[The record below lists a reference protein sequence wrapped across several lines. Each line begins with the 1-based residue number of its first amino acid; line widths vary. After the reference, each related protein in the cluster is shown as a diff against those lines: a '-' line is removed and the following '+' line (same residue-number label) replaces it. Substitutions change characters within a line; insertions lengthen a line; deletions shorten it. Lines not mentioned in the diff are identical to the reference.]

1 MSGHTGGHTGGRAN
15 VLRVNA
21 AEVLRRPGT
30 EKVFDLRVPL
40 AELEIDDP
48 ERFVAGDE
56 VQVHLRLESL
66 SDGIVVDGRL
76 DVPWHGIC
84 RRCLTETGGV
94 LEIEV
99 HELYQ
104 RVLTDPEAF
113 ELEGDQLDL
122 QPVVRELVLLDTPST
137 PLCRP
142 DCAGLCPVCGTNR
155 NETPCT
161 CESTPTDPRW
171 EGLAGL
177 KDLLPP
183 E

>member
-1 MSGHTGGHTGGRAN
+1 MAS

-30 EKVFDLRVPL
+30 EKVFDLPVQL
-40 AELEIDDP
+40 ADLEIEGDS
-48 ERFVAGDE
+48 RFYDGDA

-66 SDGIVVDGRL
+66 TDGIVVDGRL
-76 DVPWHGIC
+76 LVPWHGTC
-84 RRCLTETGGV
+84 RRCLADTGGV
-94 LEIEV
+94 LECEV

-104 RVLTDPEAF
+104 RTLTDPDAF

-122 QPVVRELVLLDTPST
+122 QPLVRELVLLDTPAT

-142 DCAGLCPVCGTNR
+142 DCAGLCPTCGVNR
-155 NETPCT
+155 NETPCK
-161 CESTPTDPRW
+161 CVVLPSDPRW
-171 EGLAGL
+171 DGLAGL